1 MALFKQLSLML
12 VLLLAAACNYPN
24 SLAPAQQQTVRVVD
38 AESGAPIPG
47 AQLDLHY
54 FPSAPQAPDPNHP
67 QFSAD
72 DQGQITLSVRPAAA
86 IWQVRA
92 EGFIEQQ
99 LSAED
104 GHLPPRYAAHG
115 DEEVDGVVHLYRQP
129 EPTLIV
135 ELSEMYTG
143 TLTINLQP
151 APGFDF
157 VSTDEINVAFAA
169 VDPAASYVQEA
180 PGVRTF
186 TVTASDQGVAD
197 LVVTPLLYDITERHV
212 QVQDSSGVLP
222 WRDVADEDKSGR
234 GVWGSVSTVDK
245 AQGQIQLF
253 VGDWEAYQ
261 QETNTTE

>member
-1 MALFKQLSLML
+1 
-12 VLLLAAACNYPN
+12 
-24 SLAPAQQQTVRVVD
+24 
-38 AESGAPIPG
+38 
-47 AQLDLHY
+47 
-54 FPSAPQAPDPNHP
+54 
-67 QFSAD
+67 
-72 DQGQITLSVRPAAA
+72 
-86 IWQVRA
+86 
-92 EGFIEQQ
+92 
-99 LSAED
+99 
-104 GHLPPRYAAHG
+104 
-115 DEEVDGVVHLYRQP
+115 
-129 EPTLIV
+129 
-135 ELSEMYTG
+135 
-143 TLTINLQP
+143 
-151 APGFDF
+151 
-157 VSTDEINVAFAA
+157 VAFAA